1 MEELV
6 QLAKSV
12 IGVGLRDTVTIYN
25 GKDFKYNGQP
35 FIDKDDLIMWSRIKP
50 IHIDVTVLE
59 WFESKSRA
67 PFSYLYW
74 MDYAGFN
81 PNPIKCYI
89 KKLRAILDGEH
100 LQDEKKIEVDRWA
113 EPEQRFTARG
123 YLPYVRTH
131 PHSRKWMN
139 V

>member
-50 IHIDVTVLE
+50 IHIDVTALE
-59 WFESKSRA
+59 WFESTSRQ
-67 PFSYLYW
+67 PLSYLYW
-74 MDYAGFN
+74 MDYAGLN

-89 KKLRAILDGEH
+89 KKLRSILNGAH
-100 LQDEKKIEVDRWA
+100 LEDEKEIEVDRYT
-113 EPEQRFTARG
+113 EPEPHTIAKG
-123 YLPYVRTH
+123 YLPYARMNMH
-131 PHSRKWMN
+131 GKKWMN

>member
-1 MEELV
+1 MKELV

-35 FIDKDDLIMWSRIKP
+35 FIDNGDLIMWSRIKP
-50 IHIDVTVLE
+50 IHIDVSVLE
-59 WFESKSRA
+59 WFESDSRE
-67 PFSYLYW
+67 PLSYLYW
-74 MDYAGFN
+74 MDYAGLN

-89 KKLRAILDGEH
+89 KKLRAILNGEH
-100 LQDEKKIEVDRWA
+100 LEDEKKIEVDRYA
-113 EPEQRFTARG
+113 EPEQHFIAKG

-131 PHSRKWMN
+131 PHRRKWVN

>member
-1 MEELV
+1 MEQLV

-35 FIDKDDLIMWSRIKP
+35 FIDKNDLIMWSKIKP

-59 WFESKSRA
+59 WFESDSRE
-67 PFSYLYW
+67 PLSYLYW
-74 MDYAGFN
+74 MDFAMLN

-89 KKLRAILDGEH
+89 KKLRQILNGEH
-100 LQDEKKIEVDRWA
+100 LQDEKKLEVDRYA
-113 EPEQRFTARG
+113 EPEPHYTAKG

-131 PHSRKWMN
+131 PHSRKWMS